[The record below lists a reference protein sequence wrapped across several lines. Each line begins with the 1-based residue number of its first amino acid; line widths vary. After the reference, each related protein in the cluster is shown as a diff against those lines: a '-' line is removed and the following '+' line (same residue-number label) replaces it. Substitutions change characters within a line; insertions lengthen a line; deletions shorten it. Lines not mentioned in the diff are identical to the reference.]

1 MRLPLSVSPDGGRG
15 LFRRNIHG
23 SYADATECGEF
34 ACRVSFLGFVVDF
47 RLGPTSFRHIRYD
60 VMLRDDKALLRFIS
74 ALR

>member
-1 MRLPLSVSPDGGRG
+1 MRLPPSVGPDGGRG

-23 SYADATECGEF
+23 SDAGATERGEF
-34 ACRVSFLGFVVDF
+34 ACRVSFLGFAVDF

-60 VMLRDDKALLRFIS
+60 VMLRDEQAFSWFIF